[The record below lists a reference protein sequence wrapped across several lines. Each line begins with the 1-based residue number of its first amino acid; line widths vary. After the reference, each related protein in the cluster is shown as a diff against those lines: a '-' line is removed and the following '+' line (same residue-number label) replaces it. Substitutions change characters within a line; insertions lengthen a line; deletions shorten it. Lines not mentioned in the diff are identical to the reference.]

1 MRKFVDRLRRQE
13 GFTLVE
19 MLPTLL
25 LLAMVMSMIYGVAH
39 FGMRSYN
46 QIKVENSLRDEGDI
60 LMSSIITELYTFA
73 PDRVRQLTINGKNIG
88 IRLERDPALSSGT
101 TGTIEVLN
109 IYMQAGSL
117 YIGSLQSVSSSS
129 AVTSIVQPKDQVRA
143 VQSQLGDSS
152 SIQIQS
158 DGRTVYTSGIIQIKL
173 ALSQTVQGQSKS
185 LVLESNFGF

>member
-73 PDRVRQLTINGKNIG
+73 PDRVRQLTVNGKNIG
-88 IRLERDPALSSGT
+88 IRLERDPAIASGT

-129 AVTSIVQPKDQVRA
+129 TVTSIVQPKDQVRA
-143 VQSQLGDSS
+143 IQSQLGDNS

-173 ALSQTVQGQSKS
+173 SLSQTVQGQSKS

>member
-73 PDRVRQLTINGKNIG
+73 PDRVRQLTVNGKNIG
-88 IRLERDPALSSGT
+88 IRLERDPAIASGT

-129 AVTSIVQPKDQVRA
+129 TVTSIVQPKDQVRA
-143 VQSQLGDSS
+143 IQSQLGDNS

>member
-1 MRKFVDRLRRQE
+1 MRKFVNRLRRQD

-19 MLPTLL
+19 MIPTLL
-25 LLAMVMSMIYGVAH
+25 LVAMVMTMVYGVAH

-60 LMSSIITELYTFA
+60 LMSSIITELYTFS
-73 PDRVRQLTINGKNIG
+73 PDRVRQLTVNGKNIG
-88 IRLERDPALSSGT
+88 IRLERDPAITSG
-101 TGTIEVLN
+101 TGTIEALN

-117 YIGSLQSVSSSS
+117 YIGDLESISSSS
-129 AVTSIVQPKDQVRA
+129 TVTSIVLPKDQVRA

-152 SIQIQS
+152 FIQIQS
-158 DGRTVYTSGIIQIKL
+158 DGRTVYNSGIIQIKL
-173 ALSQTVQGQSKS
+173 ALAQTVQGQSKS

>member
-73 PDRVRQLTINGKNIG
+73 PDRVRQLTVNGKNIG
-88 IRLERDPALSSGT
+88 IRLERDPALASGT

-129 AVTSIVQPKDQVRA
+129 TVTSIVQPKDQVRA
-143 VQSQLGDSS
+143 IQSQLGDNS

>member
-1 MRKFVDRLRRQE
+1 MRKFVDRLRRQD

-60 LMSSIITELYTFA
+60 LMSSIITELYTFS
-73 PDRVRQLTINGKNIG
+73 PDRVRQLTVNGKNIG
-88 IRLERDPALSSGT
+88 IRLERDPAIASGT

-117 YIGSLQSVSSSS
+117 YIGDLQSVSSSS
-129 AVTSIVQPKDQVRA
+129 TVTSIVQPKDQVRA
-143 VQSQLGDSS
+143 IQSQLGDSS
-152 SIQIQS
+152 LIQIQS

-173 ALSQTVQGQSKS
+173 ALSQKVQGQNKS

>member
-13 GFTLVE
+13 GFTLFE

-73 PDRVRQLTINGKNIG
+73 PDRVRQLTVNGKNIG
-88 IRLERDPALSSGT
+88 IRLERDPVLSSGT

>member
-109 IYMQAGSL
+109 IYMQTGSL

-129 AVTSIVQPKDQVRA
+129 AITSIVQPKDQVRA

>member
-73 PDRVRQLTINGKNIG
+73 PDRVRQLTVNGKNIG